1 MRKINL
7 KAIFWG
13 LFVGARRRVSDK
25 PPSVS
30 SAASSDR
37 AKAISRTG
45 DRLPQKPSGPPADRL
60 AKRSGGPPV
69 HWVER
74 VRQAAPELL
83 RNGKRD
89 EADATLRPQLP
100 RKVQRKPAP
109 LRLNRPAPAL
119 RSPID
124 SRRKPIM
131 KTESQPDNR
140 GRPANR
146 KQEPS
151 PPSPSGG
158 SRKRAAGASE
168 KNSKPPE
175 PHDTALTVRSGDH
188 SAATQLQIS
197 EARPQT
203 NPSFRE
209 NLCAFAPSREPGL
222 GEASFSK
229 RREGAKPAKV
239 LLRVEQAIDEP
250 DKDEGRRQ
258 VREGAADDLRNHPPL
273 KGDGARTFSDPAF
286 SRRQNFE
293 QENHGQENFGRKDI
307 NSRVEYSWDFPP
319 SVEVPES
326 PIPISV
332 EPVKVTQRLATRY
345 PDRANQEARKAPFPY
360 EGASF
365 DSGRRQVTK
374 REDEVAT
381 PIVSQV
387 AQDRRAISYDVS
399 AGRWPA
405 LFESSEDDYF
415 DDAMAALREL
425 SHRRRLAREQAGSL
439 WSE

>member
-1 MRKINL
+1 
-7 KAIFWG
+7 
-13 LFVGARRRVSDK
+13 
-25 PPSVS
+25 
-30 SAASSDR
+30 
-37 AKAISRTG
+37 
-45 DRLPQKPSGPPADRL
+45 
-60 AKRSGGPPV
+60 
-69 HWVER
+69 
-74 VRQAAPELL
+74 
-83 RNGKRD
+83 
-89 EADATLRPQLP
+89 
-100 RKVQRKPAP
+100 
-109 LRLNRPAPAL
+109 
-119 RSPID
+119 
-124 SRRKPIM
+124 
-131 KTESQPDNR
+131 
-140 GRPANR
+140 
-146 KQEPS
+146 
-151 PPSPSGG
+151 
-158 SRKRAAGASE
+158 
-168 KNSKPPE
+168 
-175 PHDTALTVRSGDH
+175 
-188 SAATQLQIS
+188 
-197 EARPQT
+197 
-203 NPSFRE
+203 
-209 NLCAFAPSREPGL
+209 
-222 GEASFSK
+222 
-229 RREGAKPAKV
+229 
-239 LLRVEQAIDEP
+239 
-250 DKDEGRRQ
+250 
-258 VREGAADDLRNHPPL
+258 L